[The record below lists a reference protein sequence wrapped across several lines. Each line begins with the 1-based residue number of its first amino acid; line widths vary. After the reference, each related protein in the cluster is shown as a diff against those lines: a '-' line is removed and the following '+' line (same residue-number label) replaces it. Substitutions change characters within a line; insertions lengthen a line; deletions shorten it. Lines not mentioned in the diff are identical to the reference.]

1 MLNLYKLTIHILYY
15 IFYNFLLLLDNLN
28 TEIWNQKTWELG
40 LCSVSSLATTFK
52 IQLIYSSFICMNLF
66 RNKNVLLKLST

>member
-15 IFYNFLLLLDNLN
+15 IFYNFLLLDNLN

-40 LCSVSSLATTFK
+40 LCSVLPFATTF
-52 IQLIYSSFICMNLF
+52 
-66 RNKNVLLKLST
+66 